1 MRVVTR
7 YYYRIGKAPE
17 LGVGVGEAVE
27 RQCVSSDYDDTI
39 DRLRDNA
46 GTTAELVGRLV
57 QELHEARVLSDDA
70 VLRIIGSGFKKADD

>member
-17 LGVGVGEAVE
+17 LDVGEAVE